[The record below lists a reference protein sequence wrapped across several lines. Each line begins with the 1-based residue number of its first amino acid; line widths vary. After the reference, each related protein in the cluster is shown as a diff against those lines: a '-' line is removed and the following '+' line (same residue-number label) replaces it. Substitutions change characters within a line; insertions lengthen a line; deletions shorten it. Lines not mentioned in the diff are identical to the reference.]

1 MSDTFDFGRFCKLLK
16 YECVNYLPRYV
27 KGMLVFAGFI
37 VASWACT
44 IFYGSSINDRT
55 DDIFALVVLATLLSP
70 YFVYGDINDRKK
82 GYLYAMIPAS
92 NLEKLFSM
100 MLVCMVAVP
109 LFAYVA
115 LTATDVLLWLFS
127 MIGVGGFNKIV
138 FLNPAPIFDYGV
150 LILFYIAAMS
160 TVMMFN
166 VLFRKHKIMKTVLFF
181 IATFFVLLFGISLAV
196 SMFARNFS
204 SASAFHI
211 WLGYN
216 FSRHSLHETK
226 SLVEIILLSL
236 NIAVACVTLF
246 VTYRRI
252 KRVNY

>member
-37 VASWACT
+37 VASWVVT

-55 DDIFALVVLATLLSP
+55 DEISDLVVLATLLSP
-70 YFVYGDINDRKK
+70 YFVYGEINDRKK

-181 IATFFVLLFGISLAV
+181 IATFFVLVFGISLAV

-204 SASAFHI
+204 SASAFYI

-216 FSRHSLHETK
+216 FSEHSLHETI
-226 SLVEIILLSL
+226 SLIEIILLSL

>member
-44 IFYGSSINDRT
+44 IFYGYSLNDRT
-55 DDIFALVVLATLLSP
+55 DDISALVVLATLLSP

-138 FLNPAPIFDYGV
+138 FLNPAPIFDYEV
-150 LILFYIAAMS
+150 LIFYIASVS

-181 IATFFVLLFGISLAV
+181 IATSFVLAFGISLAV

-204 SASAFHI
+204 SASAFYI

-216 FSRHSLHETK
+216 FSEHSLHETI
-226 SLVEIILLSL
+226 SLIEIILLSL

>member
-37 VASWACT
+37 VASWAST

-55 DDIFALVVLATLLSP
+55 GDIFALVVFATLLSP
-70 YFVYGDINDRKK
+70 YFVYGEINDRKK

-181 IATFFVLLFGISLAV
+181 IATFFVLVFGISLAV
-196 SMFARNFS
+196 SVFERNFS

-216 FSRHSLHETK
+216 FSRHSLHETI
-226 SLVEIILLSL
+226 SLIEIILLSL

-252 KRVNY
+252 KRINY

>member
-27 KGMLVFAGFI
+27 KGMMVFAGFI
-37 VASWACT
+37 VASWVVT
-44 IFYGSSINDRT
+44 IFYGYSLNDRT
-55 DDIFALVVLATLLSP
+55 DDISALVVFATLLSP

>member
-44 IFYGSSINDRT
+44 IFYGYSINDRT
-55 DDIFALVVLATLLSP
+55 DEISDLVVLATLLSP

-150 LILFYIAAMS
+150 LIFYIASVS

-181 IATFFVLLFGISLAV
+181 IATSFVLAFGISLAV

-204 SASAFHI
+204 SASAFYI

-216 FSRHSLHETK
+216 FSEHSLHETI
-226 SLVEIILLSL
+226 SLIEIILLSL
-236 NIAVACVTLF
+236 NITVACVTLF

-252 KRVNY
+252 KRINY

>member
-27 KGMLVFAGFI
+27 KGMMVFAGFI
-37 VASWACT
+37 VALWART

-55 DDIFALVVLATLLSP
+55 GYIFALVVLATLLSP
-70 YFVYGDINDRKK
+70 YFVYADINDRKK

-115 LTATDVLLWLFS
+115 LTATDILLWLFS

-138 FLNPAPIFDYGV
+138 FLNPAPVFDYGV
-150 LILFYIAAMS
+150 LIFYIASVS

-181 IATFFVLLFGISLAV
+181 IATFFVLVFGISLAV

-226 SLVEIILLSL
+226 SLVEIIMLSL

-246 VTYRRI
+246 VTYCRI
-252 KRVNY
+252 KRINY

>member
-44 IFYGSSINDRT
+44 IFYGYSINDRT
-55 DDIFALVVLATLLSP
+55 DEISDLVVLATLLSP

-150 LILFYIAAMS
+150 LIFYIASVS

-181 IATFFVLLFGISLAV
+181 IATSFVLAFGISLAV

-204 SASAFHI
+204 STSAFYI

-216 FSRHSLHETK
+216 FSEHSLHETI
-226 SLVEIILLSL
+226 SLIEIILLSL
-236 NIAVACVTLF
+236 NITVACVTLF

-252 KRVNY
+252 KRINY

>member
-27 KGMLVFAGFI
+27 KGMMVFAGFI

-44 IFYGSSINDRT
+44 VFYGSSINDRT
-55 DDIFALVVLATLLSP
+55 DYIFALVVFATLLSP

-115 LTATDVLLWLFS
+115 LTVTDVLLWLFS

-138 FLNPAPIFDYGV
+138 FLNPAPIFYYRV
-150 LILFYIAAMS
+150 LIFYIASVS

-181 IATFFVLLFGISLAV
+181 IATFFVLVFGISLAE
-196 SMFARNFS
+196 SMFERKFS
-204 SASAFHI
+204 IASAFHI

-216 FSRHSLHETK
+216 FSGHSLHETI
-226 SLVEIILLSL
+226 SFHDIILLSL

>member
-70 YFVYGDINDRKK
+70 YFVYGEINDRKK
-82 GYLYAMIPAS
+82 GYLYAMIPES

-115 LTATDVLLWLFS
+115 LTATDILLWLFS

>member
-70 YFVYGDINDRKK
+70 YFVYGEINDRKK

-115 LTATDVLLWLFS
+115 LTATDILLWLFS

-181 IATFFVLLFGISLAV
+181 IATFFVLVFGISLAL

>member
-44 IFYGSSINDRT
+44 IFYGYSLNDRT
-55 DDIFALVVLATLLSP
+55 DGISALVVFATLLSP
-70 YFVYGDINDRKK
+70 YFVYGEINDRKK

-100 MLVCMVAVP
+100 MIVCMVAVP

-115 LTATDVLLWLFS
+115 LTATDILLWLFS

-138 FLNPAPIFDYGV
+138 FLNPAPIFD
-150 LILFYIAAMS
+150 LIFYIASVS

-181 IATFFVLLFGISLAV
+181 IATFFVLVFGILLPV
-196 SMFARNFS
+196 SMFAKNFS
-204 SASAFHI
+204 IASTFHI

-216 FSRHSLHETK
+216 FSGHSLHETN
-226 SLVEIILLSL
+226 SLIEIILLSL

>member
-37 VASWACT
+37 VASWAST
-44 IFYGSSINDRT
+44 IFYGYSLNDRT
-55 DDIFALVVLATLLSP
+55 DDISALVVFATLLSP

-181 IATFFVLLFGISLAV
+181 IATFFVLVFGISSAV

-204 SASAFHI
+204 SASAFYI

-216 FSRHSLHETK
+216 FSEHSLHETI
-226 SLVEIILLSL
+226 SLIEIILLSL